1 MSYTGSLLNF
11 ISSSTS
17 PYHTVFTAQ
26 DYLMKNDFEELSL
39 DTDWKIELEKKYF
52 VKIYDS
58 TLIAFIPHQA
68 MRDGMRIA
76 VSHTDFPC
84 LKIKPK
90 AQIIQDKYGKLNVEV
105 YGGMILNTWLD
116 RPLSLAGK
124 VALKGDDVFTP
135 KVEFVDFR
143 RPLMTIPNLAIHMDR
158 NVNDGKALNK
168 QKEMLPIAF
177 MQGDEDDA
185 QDCLLNLL
193 TEQLNCEKE
202 AILSYDLTVYQT
214 ESPCYLGFN
223 SEFISSPRLDNI
235 TSVKACVEGI
245 IADKRKSGL
254 DVVVLFDNEEVGSRT
269 KQGGASLILSN
280 VLERIYNACG
290 YSRQVFLADLAKSFM
305 LSIDVAHALHPNYL
319 EKNDVTNKP
328 ILNHGLAIKMAASQ
342 SYAGD
347 AEAIAIIKALCEKY
361 KIDYQMY
368 VNRSDIPGGST
379 IGSIASAL
387 LSMRTLDIGV
397 PILAMH
403 SARELMGKYDQKS
416 LEFLVRAFF
425 EGFR

>member
-26 DYLMKNDFEELSL
+26 DYLIKNDFEELSL
-39 DTDWKIELEKKYF
+39 DNDWKIELEKKYF

-177 MQGDEDDA
+177 MQGDEAEA

-193 TEQLNCEKE
+193 AEQLNCEKE

-280 VLERIYNACG
+280 MLERIYSACG
-290 YSRQVFLADLAKSFM
+290 YSRQVFLAD
-305 LSIDVAHALHPNYL
+305 
-319 EKNDVTNKP
+319 
-328 ILNHGLAIKMAASQ
+328 LAIKMAASQ

-403 SARELMGKYDQKS
+403 SAREMMGKYDQKS

>member
-26 DYLMKNDFEELSL
+26 DYLIKNDFEELSL
-39 DTDWKIELEKKYF
+39 DIDWKIELEKKYF

-58 TLIAFIPHQA
+58 TLIAFIPHQTL
-68 MRDGMRIA
+68 RDGMRIA

-84 LKIKPK
+84 LKLKPK

-158 NVNDGKALNK
+158 NVNDGKALNR
-168 QKEMLPIAF
+168 QKEMLPIVF
-177 MQGDEDDA
+177 MQGDEA
-185 QDCLLNLL
+185 KVQDCLLNLL
-193 TEQLNCEKE
+193 AEQLNCEKE

-403 SARELMGKYDQKS
+403 SAREMMGKYDQKS